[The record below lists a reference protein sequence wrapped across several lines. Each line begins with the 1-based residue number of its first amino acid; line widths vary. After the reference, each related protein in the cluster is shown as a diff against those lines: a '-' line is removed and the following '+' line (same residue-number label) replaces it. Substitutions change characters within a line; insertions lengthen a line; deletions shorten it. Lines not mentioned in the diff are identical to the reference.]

1 MAQYEVNNVSVN
13 TLINWIKTG
22 VIAIPEIQRPF
33 VWNSTK
39 VRDLIDSLYQG
50 YPIGYIITWQNP
62 NVKLKDGTLS
72 EGKKILI
79 DGQQRIMALTAA
91 LVGQK
96 VLDQNY
102 KKTEIKI
109 SFNPIDEKFEVF
121 NTAIAKDTK
130 WIDNIADMFET
141 NFDSYTFVGKYAET
155 NGVVAS
161 TINNVL
167 LKLRAIQNANLGVI
181 ELASQ
186 LDIETVTKI
195 FIRINSKG
203 VVLSQADFAMSKISS
218 SAEYHGDLIRKTIDY
233 FCRLLKRPMDI
244 EVIET
249 NDPDFVSSDIFSS
262 IKWITNN
269 TDEIYQP
276 DYTDVLRVA
285 FTSQFMRGRLQDLV
299 SLLSGRN
306 FETREYLA
314 SIAEQSFSKLFE
326 GVKKFINQTN
336 MERYLMIVKSI
347 GMIDKSLVRS
357 VNVLNFG
364 YILYLRLKDKNY
376 ESTMIEHVVRRWLVL
391 TILIGRY
398 SGSPESTFDYDIK
411 KFDSMDPLEYLT
423 NIEEGEL
430 SPAYWNNVII
440 NRMNTSVSS
449 STMFN
454 LFLMAQVKNG
464 DVGFLG
470 TDITVKAMIENRGDV
485 HHLFPKNYLR
495 KNGVTERGAY
505 NQIANY
511 IKLQSEINIKISD
524 ASPAQYMNA
533 IVGQIKNDDH
543 QITGIRSIDE
553 LQRNLEENCIPLD
566 FMNYTIDDY
575 NHFLEERRKLMAE
588 KIKTYYYSL

>member
-218 SAEYHGDLIRKTIDY
+218 
-233 FCRLLKRPMDI
+233 
-244 EVIET
+244 
-249 NDPDFVSSDIFSS
+249 IFSS

>member
-1 MAQYEVNNVSVN
+1 MAQYEVNNVSVE
-13 TLINWIKTG
+13 TLLTWIKTG

-33 VWNSTK
+33 VWDSTK
-39 VRDLIDSLYQG
+39 VRDLVDSLYQG
-50 YPIGYIITWQNP
+50 FPIGYIITWQNP

-96 VLDQNY
+96 ILDQNY

-121 NTAIAKDTK
+121 NTAIARDIK
-130 WIDNIADMFET
+130 WIGNISDIFKPS
-141 NFDSYTFVGKYAET
+141 FDSYTFVGKYAEA
-155 NGVVAS
+155 NGVDAS

-167 LKLRAIQNANLGVI
+167 VKLRAIQNANLGVI
-181 ELASQ
+181 QLASQ

-233 FCRLLKRPMDI
+233 FCHLMKRPMDLEAI
-244 EVIET
+244 EE
-249 NDPDFVSSDIFSS
+249 NDPDFVSTDDFSS
-262 IKWITNN
+262 IKWITKN

-314 SIAEQSFSKLFE
+314 SIAEQSFSKLFD

-357 VNVLNFG
+357 QNVLNFG

-398 SGSPESTFDYDIK
+398 SGSPESMFDYDIK
-411 KFDSMDPLEYLT
+411 KFDSMAPLEYLK

-449 STMFN
+449 SPMFN

-524 ASPAQYMNA
+524 ASPAEYMNT
-533 IVGQIKNDDH
+533 ILEQIKSGNH
-543 QITGIRSIDE
+543 QITGISSIEE
-553 LQRNLEENCIPLD
+553 LQRNLEENCIPVD
-566 FMNYTIDDY
+566 FMNYTIGDY
-575 NHFLEERRKLMAE
+575 EHFLGERRKLMAE
-588 KIKTYYYSL
+588 KIRKYYYSL

>member
-470 TDITVKAMIENRGDV
+470 TDITVKAMNENRGDV